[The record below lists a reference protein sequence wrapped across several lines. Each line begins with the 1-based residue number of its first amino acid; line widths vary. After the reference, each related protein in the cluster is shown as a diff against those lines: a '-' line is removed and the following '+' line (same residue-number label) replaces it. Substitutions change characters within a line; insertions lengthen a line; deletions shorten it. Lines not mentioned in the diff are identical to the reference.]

1 MPAEAIAVGSLGGLD
16 SAVCVINGSLC
27 SREIG
32 MSLRADIMGRSWPL
46 CEYRCSWYENG
57 TQYCAEQQVSIHHGR
72 DFSLWVLKIFTAPRV
87 NSAKAYIGAV
97 SRLSNGIY
105 GTAFLLAGSFGGGF
119 GFVILGGSRRL
130 LGFGFVEL
138 TIDLLVA
145 DDGLDVISGLGE
157 RDGFDKFVHAA
168 VFAVALPVGDAAVSS
183 VIGGEGVL
191 GVVAE
196 LVEHLLQVNAAE
208 ADVDFRIEQVAGLE
222 VADAGLVRERAS
234 DAGQELHESPGIGVG
249 DNVGVELGLLANER
263 GDHVG
268 IE

>member
-1 MPAEAIAVGSLGGLD
+1 MAAEAIAVGSLGGLD

-32 MSLRADIMGRSWPL
+32 MSLRADILGRSWPL

-72 DFSLWVLKIFTAPRV
+72 NFSLCFKRCSLLPGYSPQKLISIR
-87 NSAKAYIGAV
+87 
-97 SRLSNGIY
+97 SRDCQTQSFNC
-105 GTAFLLAGSFGGGF
+105 FLLAGSFGGGF
-119 GFVILGGSRRL
+119 GFVILGGSRCL
-130 LGFGFVEL
+130 LGCGFVEL
-138 TIDLLVA
+138 TVDLLVA
-145 DDGLDVISGLGE
+145 DDGLDVIPGLGE
-157 RDGFDKFVHAA
+157 GDGFDKFVHAA

-183 VIGGEGVL
+183 IIGGEGVL

-263 GDHVG
+263 GD
-268 IE
+268 